1 MSNAVYVTA
10 EGLKKM
16 EEELQHLKDVSRVEV
31 AERLKEAI
39 SF

>member
-1 MSNAVYVTA
+1 MSNKVLVTS

-16 EEELQHLKDVSRVEV
+16 EEELKYLKEIERVNV